1 MAVQLREMTLADYDE
16 VYALLGSLGGDWAEQ
31 RRQPG
36 GNWRVFAAQPGAG
49 FCGGGHGDVIAGAVI
64 CGTDGRRG
72 YLHHLAVRSS
82 HKRQG
87 IGRHLAQACLD
98 RLREQG
104 IEKCHIFVYRE
115 NHSARQFWE
124 SVGWVE
130 RVELVLMTKTL
141 DLTIPQG

>member
-16 VYALLGSLGGDWAEQ
+16 VYALWAASEGIGLSSADSREAIGAFLQ
-31 RRQPG
+31 RNPG
-36 GNWRVFAAQPGAG
+36 LAFVAVD
-49 FCGGGHGDVIAGAVI
+49 GDVIAGAVI

-87 IGRHLAQACLD
+87 IGRHLAHACLN

-124 SVGWVE
+124 SIGWVE

-141 DLTIPQG
+141 D

>member
-1 MAVQLREMTLADYDE
+1 VAVQLREMTLADYDE
-16 VYALLGSLGGDWAEQ
+16 VYALWAASEGIGLSSADSREAIGAFLQRNPGLAFVAVDGDII
-31 RRQPG
+31 
-36 GNWRVFAAQPGAG
+36 V
-49 FCGGGHGDVIAGAVI
+49 GAVI

-124 SVGWVE
+124 SIGWVE

-141 DLTIPQG
+141 D

>member
-16 VYALLGSLGGDWAEQ
+16 VYALWAASEGIGLSSADSREAIGAFLQRNPGLAFVAVDGDII
-31 RRQPG
+31 
-36 GNWRVFAAQPGAG
+36 V
-49 FCGGGHGDVIAGAVI
+49 GAVI

-141 DLTIPQG
+141 D

>member
-16 VYALLGSLGGDWAEQ
+16 VYALWAASEGIGLSSADSREAIGAFLQRNPGLAFVAVDGDII
-31 RRQPG
+31 
-36 GNWRVFAAQPGAG
+36 V
-49 FCGGGHGDVIAGAVI
+49 GAVI

-87 IGRHLAQACLD
+87 IGRHLAQACLN

-124 SVGWVE
+124 SIGWVE

-141 DLTIPQG
+141 D

>member
-1 MAVQLREMTLADYDE
+1 VAVQLREMTLADYDE
-16 VYALLGSLGGDWAEQ
+16 VYALWAASEGIGLSSADSREAIGAFLQRNPGLAFVAVDGDII
-31 RRQPG
+31 
-36 GNWRVFAAQPGAG
+36 V
-49 FCGGGHGDVIAGAVI
+49 GAVI

-87 IGRHLAQACLD
+87 IGRHLAQACLN

-124 SVGWVE
+124 SIGWVE

-141 DLTIPQG
+141 D

>member
-16 VYALLGSLGGDWAEQ
+16 VYALWAASEGIGLSSADSREAIGAFLQRNPGLAFVAVDGDII
-31 RRQPG
+31 
-36 GNWRVFAAQPGAG
+36 V
-49 FCGGGHGDVIAGAVI
+49 GAVI

-124 SVGWVE
+124 SIGWVE

-141 DLTIPQG
+141 D

>member
-16 VYALLGSLGGDWAEQ
+16 VYALWAASEGIGLSSADSREAIGAFLQRNPGLAFVAVDGDII
-31 RRQPG
+31 
-36 GNWRVFAAQPGAG
+36 V
-49 FCGGGHGDVIAGAVI
+49 GAVI

-72 YLHHLAVRSS
+72 YLHHLALRSS

-87 IGRHLAQACLD
+87 IGRHLAQACLN

-124 SVGWVE
+124 SIGWVE

-141 DLTIPQG
+141 D

>member
-1 MAVQLREMTLADYDE
+1 MAVQLREMTLADYDA
-16 VYALLGSLGGDWAEQ
+16 VYALAGQLSEGIGLSSADSREAIG
-31 RRQPG
+31 
-36 GNWRVFAAQPGAG
+36 VFAAQPGAG

-87 IGRHLAQACLD
+87 IGRHLAQACLN

-124 SVGWVE
+124 SIGWVE

-141 DLTIPQG
+141 D

>member
-16 VYALLGSLGGDWAEQ
+16 VYALWAASEGIGLSSADSREAIGAFLQHNPELAFVAVDGDII
-31 RRQPG
+31 
-36 GNWRVFAAQPGAG
+36 V
-49 FCGGGHGDVIAGAVI
+49 GAVI

-87 IGRHLAQACLD
+87 IGRHLAQACLN

-124 SVGWVE
+124 SIGWVE

-141 DLTIPQG
+141 D

>member
-16 VYALLGSLGGDWAEQ
+16 VYTLWAASEGIGLSSADSREAIGAFLQRNPGLAFVAVDGDII
-31 RRQPG
+31 
-36 GNWRVFAAQPGAG
+36 V
-49 FCGGGHGDVIAGAVI
+49 GAVI

-87 IGRHLAQACLD
+87 IGRHLAQACLN

-124 SVGWVE
+124 SIGWVE

-141 DLTIPQG
+141 D

>member
-1 MAVQLREMTLADYDE
+1 MTLADYDE
-16 VYALLGSLGGDWAEQ
+16 VYALWAASEGIGLSSADSREAIGAFLQRNPGLAFVAVDGDII
-31 RRQPG
+31 
-36 GNWRVFAAQPGAG
+36 V
-49 FCGGGHGDVIAGAVI
+49 GAVI

-124 SVGWVE
+124 SIGWVE

-141 DLTIPQG
+141 D

>member
-16 VYALLGSLGGDWAEQ
+16 VYALWAASEGIGLSSADSREAIGAFLQ
-31 RRQPG
+31 RNPG
-36 GNWRVFAAQPGAG
+36 LAFVAVD
-49 FCGGGHGDVIAGAVI
+49 GDVIAGAVI

-104 IEKCHIFVYRE
+104 LRNAIFLCIGKTTPPGSFG
-115 NHSARQFWE
+115 NPLA
-124 SVGWVE
+124 GWN
-130 RVELVLMTKTL
+130 
-141 DLTIPQG
+141 GWNWS

>member
-16 VYALLGSLGGDWAEQ
+16 VYALWAASEGIGLSSADSREAIGAFLQ
-31 RRQPG
+31 RNPG
-36 GNWRVFAAQPGAG
+36 LAFVAVD
-49 FCGGGHGDVIAGAVI
+49 GDVIAGAVI

-87 IGRHLAQACLD
+87 IGRRLAQACLN

-115 NHSARQFWE
+115 NHSARRFWE

-141 DLTIPQG
+141 D

>member
-16 VYALLGSLGGDWAEQ
+16 VYTLWAASEGIGLSSADSREAIGAFLQRNPGLAFVAVDGDII
-31 RRQPG
+31 
-36 GNWRVFAAQPGAG
+36 V
-49 FCGGGHGDVIAGAVI
+49 GAVI

-124 SVGWVE
+124 SIGWVE

-141 DLTIPQG
+141 D

>member
-16 VYALLGSLGGDWAEQ
+16 VYALWAASEGIGLSSADSREAIGAFLQRNPGLAFVAVDGDII
-31 RRQPG
+31 
-36 GNWRVFAAQPGAG
+36 V
-49 FCGGGHGDVIAGAVI
+49 GAVI

-87 IGRHLAQACLD
+87 IGRHLAQACLN

-141 DLTIPQG
+141 D

>member
-1 MAVQLREMTLADYDE
+1 MTLADYDE
-16 VYALLGSLGGDWAEQ
+16 VYALWAASEGIGLSSADSREAIGAFLQRNPGLAFVAVDGDII
-31 RRQPG
+31 
-36 GNWRVFAAQPGAG
+36 V
-49 FCGGGHGDVIAGAVI
+49 GAVI

-87 IGRHLAQACLD
+87 IGRHLAQACLN

-124 SVGWVE
+124 SIGWVE

-141 DLTIPQG
+141 D